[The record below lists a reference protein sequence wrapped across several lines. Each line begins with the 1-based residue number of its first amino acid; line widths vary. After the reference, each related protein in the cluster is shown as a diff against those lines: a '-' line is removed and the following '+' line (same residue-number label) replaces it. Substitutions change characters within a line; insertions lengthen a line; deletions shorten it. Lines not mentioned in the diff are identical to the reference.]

1 MQPTPLQFTS
11 IFFFFFGQRIH
22 EHSFPHYFWNCLL
35 NISRL
40 DHPRVSF
47 NVYYALTYLQIY
59 PRMPHNAGD
68 ICVALWLTWQV
79 CRVTASLII
88 PCRWRFPRLLRVTG
102 SGTRSGRSHCTRIT
116 KEVENQK
123 MNERPRKG
131 DGAMCS
137 RPCRSRGW
145 RRAAPFNSRITS
157 CEEI

>member
-1 MQPTPLQFTS
+1 MGSRLSVTRATNTPA
-11 IFFFFFGQRIH
+11 IY

-47 NVYYALTYLQIY
+47 NVYYTLTYLQIY

-88 PCRWRFPRLLRVTG
+88 PCRWRFPRLLHGTG
-102 SGTRSGRSHCTRIT
+102 SGTRSERFNFTRIT
-116 KEVENQK
+116 RGGDLDG
-123 MNERPRKG
+123 ERAHKKRRRSVVFVTLSKPRLE
-131 DGAMCS
+131 ARCS
-137 RPCRSRGW
+137 V
-145 RRAAPFNSRITS
+145 
-157 CEEI
+157 